1 MFSSKGFTTK
11 GFTKIFFHHPIW
23 LTNSVAKILEGF
35 TNRRL
40 LYQVDEYIY
49 PKKFAEKD
57 SKQAL
62 LLFILYKLSMR
73 LSIAEIPMSGSSFQT
88 SQRDFLW

>member
-1 MFSSKGFTTK
+1 MS
-11 GFTKIFFHHPIW
+11 
-23 LTNSVAKILEGF
+23 LTNSEILEDF

-40 LYQVDEYIY
+40 LYQVDEYID
-49 PKKFAEKD
+49 PRQFAEKD
-57 SKQAL
+57 SKQPM

-88 SQRDFLW
+88 SQRDLIW